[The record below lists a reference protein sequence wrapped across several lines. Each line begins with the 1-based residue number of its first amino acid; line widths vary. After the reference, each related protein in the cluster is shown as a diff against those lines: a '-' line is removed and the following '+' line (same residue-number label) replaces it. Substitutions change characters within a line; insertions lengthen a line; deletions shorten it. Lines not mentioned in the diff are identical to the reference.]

1 MKEMG
6 TVMQGY
12 NSGQMQSQNEQN
24 SMAKN
29 TNAPEQV
36 ISLVN
41 KITARFEGIYQ
52 YTGNVNQRK
61 TNLYKQ
67 ELTKA
72 LYQVRH
78 KIDETKINQAIN
90 FFALHGGS
98 FAPSI
103 PEFMKVVLGQHEE
116 QIKAPELKWFDASK
130 ALPQHTPEQL
140 QKIGQHGV
148 SLAREALKKKPL
160 NK

>member
-1 MKEMG
+1 M
-6 TVMQGY
+6 T
-12 NSGQMQSQNEQN
+12 
-24 SMAKN
+24 
-29 TNAPEQV
+29 EQV
-36 ISLVN
+36 IQLVN
-41 KITARFEGIYQ
+41 KITTRFEGLYQ

-61 TNLYKQ
+61 TDLFKQ

-78 KIDETKINQAIN
+78 QIDEEKINQAIN

-116 QIKAPELKWFDASK
+116 QIKAPELVWFDSSK
-130 ALPQHTPEQL
+130 ALPKHTPEQI
-140 QKIGQHGV
+140 QEIGKKGI
-148 SLAREALKKKPL
+148 SMAREALKKKPSV
-160 NK
+160 K